1 MFSFSKLG
9 IISSLLLIL
18 FLFGISGFI
27 LLEGWSFTDSVYMTV
42 TTIST
47 VGYQE
52 VHPLSVP
59 GQWHVI
65 ILIILSIGT
74 VAYALSY
81 MTQRLIETRYF
92 YRRKM
97 ERSIQKLENH
107 FIIAGH
113 GRMGR
118 KICSELKTFGKEY
131 VVIEKDP
138 DIIDQ
143 IKEKGLYFVEGDV
156 TDDGVL
162 TAAGVVNAKGL
173 VTVVDS
179 DADNVYCTLTA
190 RSLNEKLFI
199 VSRSDSDRGTANLL
213 RAGANKVINPYDAGG
228 HAMAQ
233 VLLKPSAVEFIEL
246 TTGGEK
252 FGLEIDEIKI
262 NANSPLIGKTLASSE
277 IKSNYDVLIAAIKN
291 KEGKII
297 INPDANMT
305 ISEGDTLIAF
315 GQSDNITKLES
326 LENVN

>member
-1 MFSFSKLG
+1 MLSFSRLG
-9 IISSLLLIL
+9 IVSSLLLIL
-18 FLFGISGFI
+18 FLYGISGFM
-27 LLEGWSFTDSVYMTV
+27 LLEGWSFTDAIYMTV

-59 GQWHVI
+59 GKWHVI

-81 MTQRLIETRYF
+81 MTQRLIETRFF

-97 ERSIQKLENH
+97 ERSILKLENH

-118 KICSELKTFGKEY
+118 KICSELKNHGKEY
-131 VVIEKDP
+131 VVIEKNP
-138 DIIDQ
+138 DITGE
-143 IKEKGLYFVEGDV
+143 IKEKGFYFVEGDV

-199 VSRSDSDRGTANLL
+199 VSRSHSSRGTANLL
-213 RAGANKVINPYDAGG
+213 RAGADKVINPYDAGG

-233 VLLKPSAVEFIEL
+233 VLLKPSAVELIEL
-246 TTGGEK
+246 TTGGEN
-252 FGLEIDEIKI
+252 FGLELDEIKI
-262 NANSPLIGKTLASSE
+262 NENSPLIGKTLASSK
-277 IKSNYDVLIAAIKN
+277 IKSNYDVLIAAIKS
-291 KEGKII
+291 KEGSIK
-297 INPDANMT
+297 INPDANMI
-305 ISEGDTLIAF
+305 ISAGDTLIAF
-315 GQSDNITKLES
+315 GQSQNIAKLES
-326 LENVN
+326 MENVS

>member
-1 MFSFSKLG
+1 M
-9 IISSLLLIL
+9 
-18 FLFGISGFI
+18 
-27 LLEGWSFTDSVYMTV
+27 LLEGWSFTDAVYMTV

-81 MTQRLIETRYF
+81 MTQRLIETRFF

-97 ERSIQKLENH
+97 ERSIQKMENH
-107 FIIAGH
+107 FIIAGY

-118 KICSELKTFGKEY
+118 KICSELHKYRKEY
-131 VVIEKDP
+131 VVIEKNP
-138 DIIDQ
+138 DITGR
-143 IKEKGLYFVEGDV
+143 IKEKGLYFIEGDV
-156 TDDGVL
+156 TDDGIL
-162 TAAGVVNAKGL
+162 NAAGVVKAKGL

-190 RSLNEKLFI
+190 RSLNENIFI

-213 RAGANKVINPYDAGG
+213 RAGADKVINPYDAGG

-246 TTGGEK
+246 TTGGEN
-252 FGLEIDEIKI
+252 FGLELDEIKI
-262 NANSPLIGKTLASSE
+262 NENSPLIGKTLASSE
-277 IKSNYDVLIAAIKN
+277 IKSNYDVLIAAIKS
-291 KEGKII
+291 KEGSIK
-297 INPDANMT
+297 INPDANMI
-305 ISEGDTLIAF
+305 ISAGDTLIAF
-315 GQSDNITKLES
+315 GQSRNIAKLES
-326 LENVN
+326 LENVS

>member
-1 MFSFSKLG
+1 M
-9 IISSLLLIL
+9 I
-18 FLFGISGFI
+18 
-27 LLEGWSFTDSVYMTV
+27 LEGWSFTDAVYMTV

-81 MTQRLIETRYF
+81 MTQRLIETRFF

-97 ERSIQKLENH
+97 EKSIQKMENH
-107 FIIAGH
+107 FIIAGY

-118 KICSELKTFGKEY
+118 KICSELNKYGKEY
-131 VVIEKDP
+131 VVIEKNP
-138 DIIDQ
+138 DITGR
-143 IKEKGLYFVEGDV
+143 IKEKGFYFVEGDV

-190 RSLNEKLFI
+190 RSLNENIFI

-213 RAGANKVINPYDAGG
+213 RAGADKVINPYDAGG

-246 TTGGEK
+246 TTGGENY
-252 FGLEIDEIKI
+252 GLEIDEIKI
-262 NANSPLIGKTLASSE
+262 SANSSLIGKTLATSE
-277 IKSNYDVLIAAIKN
+277 IKSNYNVLIAAIKN
-291 KEGKII
+291 KEGSIK
-297 INPDANMT
+297 INPDSNMI
-305 ISEGDTLIAF
+305 ISAGDTLIAF
-315 GQSDNITKLES
+315 GQSENISKLES
-326 LENVN
+326 LENES

>member
-1 MFSFSKLG
+1 MFSFSRLG

-18 FLFGISGFI
+18 FLFGISGFMI
-27 LLEGWSFTDSVYMTV
+27 LEGWSFTDAVYMTV

-81 MTQRLIETRYF
+81 MTQRLIETRFF

-97 ERSIQKLENH
+97 EKSIQKMENH
-107 FIIAGH
+107 FIIAGY

-118 KICSELKTFGKEY
+118 KICSELNKYGKEY
-131 VVIEKDP
+131 VVIEKNP
-138 DIIDQ
+138 DITGR
-143 IKEKGLYFVEGDV
+143 IKEKGFYFVEGDV

-190 RSLNEKLFI
+190 RSLNENIFI

-213 RAGANKVINPYDAGG
+213 RAGADKVINPYDAGG

-246 TTGGEK
+246 TTGGENY
-252 FGLEIDEIKI
+252 GLEIDEIKI
-262 NANSPLIGKTLASSE
+262 SANSSLIGKTLATSE
-277 IKSNYDVLIAAIKN
+277 IKSNYNVLIAAIKN
-291 KEGKII
+291 KEGSIK
-297 INPDANMT
+297 INPDSNMI
-305 ISEGDTLIAF
+305 ISAGDTLIAF
-315 GQSDNITKLES
+315 GQSENISKLES
-326 LENVN
+326 LENES

>member
-1 MFSFSKLG
+1 M
-9 IISSLLLIL
+9 I
-18 FLFGISGFI
+18 
-27 LLEGWSFTDSVYMTV
+27 LEGWSFTDAVYMTV

-65 ILIILSIGT
+65 VLIILSIGT

-81 MTQRLIETRYF
+81 MTQRLIETRFF

-97 ERSIQKLENH
+97 EKSIQKMENH

-118 KICSELKTFGKEY
+118 KICSELKKYGKKY
-131 VVIEKDP
+131 VVIEKNA
-138 DIIDQ
+138 DIIGR

-190 RSLNEKLFI
+190 RSLNEKIFI

-213 RAGANKVINPYDAGG
+213 RAGADKVINPYDAGG

-246 TTGGEK
+246 TTGGENI
-252 FGLEIDEIKI
+252 GLEIDEIKI
-262 NANSPLIGKTLASSE
+262 SANSPLIGKTLATSE
-277 IKSNYDVLIAAIKN
+277 IKSNYNVLIAAIKN
-291 KEGKII
+291 KDGSIN
-297 INPDANMT
+297 INPDSNMV
-305 ISEGDTLIAF
+305 ISTGDTLIAI
-315 GQSDNITKLES
+315 GQSQNITKLES
-326 LENVN
+326 LKNES